1 MKINIILPYF
11 SKRPGGGLKVMYQY
25 ANQLN
30 ENGHDVVVYHSS
42 RTRWT
47 QRPQKYFLYLA
58 SSFRHLV
65 RSAPASKR
73 PSWFDL
79 SPEIES
85 VEVPKIKNRY
95 IRDADII
102 FSTWWATAI
111 EISLLDPSKGAKHNL
126 IQDYEAVMTKRT
138 ELVHQSYQTP
148 IAHIV
153 IATYLQPLIEKYSG
167 KKPPVI
173 PNAISHDQFFVEKP
187 VRDRDRKKIMMF
199 YSRGARK
206 GSKYGLQSLQKV
218 AEAFPDIEVIFFC
231 AENIPPNNL
240 NFKFSFYHQPDN
252 LRELFNSASI
262 FITPS
267 LHEGWGL
274 PAMEAMACG
283 CACVCTNVEGHLDFM
298 TNEKTALLV
307 APARPDEMADAII
320 QLIKNDELRI
330 NLALAAE
337 KNIQS
342 FSWQNSTRLLEQE
355 FQKSLQTIYTS

>member
-11 SKRPGGGLKVMYQY
+11 SKRPGGGIKVMYQY

-58 SSFRHLV
+58 SWFRHRIL
-65 RSAPASKR
+65 SAPATRR

-85 VEVPKIKNRY
+85 VEVPKIKDKY

-111 EISLLDPSKGAKHNL
+111 EISKLDRSKGAKYNL
-126 IQDYEAVMTKRT
+126 IQDYEVIMTKRK
-138 ELVHQSYQTP
+138 ELVHQSYQKH
-148 IAHIV
+148 IVHIV
-153 IATYLQPLIEKYSG
+153 IAKYLRSVVEKYSG
-167 KKPPVI
+167 RTPVVI
-173 PNAISHDQFFVEKP
+173 PNAISHEQFFVDKP
-187 VRDRDRKKIMMF
+187 VWDRDRKKIMMF
-199 YSRGARK
+199 YSRGTRK

-218 AEAFPDIEVIFFC
+218 AEVFPDIEVILFC
-231 AENIPPNNL
+231 AENIPPNHL
-240 NFKFSFYHQPDN
+240 NFKFTFHHQPDN
-252 LRELFNSASI
+252 LRELFNSAAI
-262 FITPS
+262 FISPS

-298 TNEKTALLV
+298 SNEKTALLV
-307 APARPDEMADAII
+307 GPAKPDEMAGAII
-320 QLIKNDELRI
+320 KLIQDNEFRVNI
-330 NLALAAE
+330 ALSAE
-337 KNIQS
+337 KHIQS
-342 FSWQNSTRLLEQE
+342 FSWQNSTRLLEHE
-355 FQKSLQTIYTS
+355 FQKSLQATYTS